1 MRGADGMN
9 AISEARDTRPVPGT
23 PDFLARARARLAP
36 CDFMDEADAPIRV
49 GDHTLNPG
57 ERVLADAA
65 NARPAAVL
73 IPLIARPEG
82 TTVLL
87 TQRSAALRSH
97 SGQVAF
103 PGGRIDGPDET
114 PVEAALREAQE
125 EIGLDPSR
133 VEPFGRLDAYLSG
146 SGFRIVPI
154 VAEVHPPFALSINDA
169 EVADAFEV
177 PFDFLMDEANHQR
190 QSREWKGMQRHFYA
204 MPWKE
209 RYIWGVT
216 AGILRNLYERLVS
229 A

>member
-1 MRGADGMN
+1 MN
-9 AISEARDTRPVPGT
+9 TILDARRPKPGPDA
-23 PDFLARARARLAP
+23 PDFLARARSRLHV
-36 CDFMDEADAPIRV
+36 CDFHDEADAPIRV
-49 GDHTLNPG
+49 GDHVLNPG
-57 ERVLADAA
+57 SPLMATAA

-87 TQRSAALRSH
+87 TQRASSLRSH

-114 PVEAALREAQE
+114 PVQAALREAQE

-146 SGFRIVPI
+146 SGFRIMPI
-154 VAEVHPPFALSINDA
+154 VAEVHPPFTLTLSDA

-177 PFDFLMDEANHQR
+177 PFDFLMDETNHQR
-190 QSREWKGMQRHFYA
+190 QSREWQGAQRYFYA

-216 AGILRNLYERLVS
+216 AGILRNLYERLV
-229 A
+229 AT

>member
-1 MRGADGMN
+1 MPP
-9 AISEARDTRPVPGT
+9 T
-23 PDFLARARARLAP
+23 DFLRRARERLLP
-36 CDFMDEADAPIRV
+36 CGTADDGAGPIRV
-49 GDHTLNPG
+49 GDHVLNPG
-57 ERVLADAA
+57 QMVAADAA
-65 NARPAAVL
+65 SARPAAVL
-73 IPLIARPEG
+73 IPLVSREEG

-87 TQRSAALRSH
+87 TQRAASMRSH
-97 SGQVAF
+97 SGQIAF

-154 VAEVHPPFALSINDA
+154 VAEVHPPFSLTCNDA

-190 QSREWKGMQRHFYA
+190 QSREWKGIERHYYA

-216 AGILRNLYERLVS
+216 AGILRNLYERLI
-229 A
+229 AP

>member
-1 MRGADGMN
+1 MALTGMDT
-9 AISEARDTRPVPGT
+9 ISDARDARPAPDA
-23 PDFLARARARLAP
+23 PDFLARARTRLQP
-36 CDFMDEADAPIRV
+36 CDFADEASAAVRV
-49 GDHTLNPG
+49 GDHTLNPDQLL
-57 ERVLADAA
+57 LADVA

-73 IPLIARPEG
+73 IPLIAREDG

-87 TQRSAALRSH
+87 TQRSSSLRSH
-97 SGQVAF
+97 SGQIAF

-114 PVEAALREAQE
+114 PVQAALREAQE

-154 VAEVHPPFALSINDA
+154 VAQVHPPFSLSINDA

-190 QSREWKGMQRHFYA
+190 QSRDWKGTQRHFYA

-216 AGILRNLYERLVS
+216 AGILRNLYERLV
-229 A
+229 AA

>member
-1 MRGADGMN
+1 MVVSAAAARSPERG
-9 AISEARDTRPVPGT
+9 

-36 CDFMDEADAPIRV
+36 CGIDDDAPGPIRV

-57 ERVLADAA
+57 HFAIADAA
-65 NARPAAVL
+65 NAARPAAVL
-73 IPLIARPEG
+73 IPLIAREEG

-87 TQRSAALRSH
+87 TQRSASLRSH
-97 SGQVAF
+97 SGQIAF

-114 PVEAALREAQE
+114 PVEAALREAKE

-154 VAEVHPPFALSINDA
+154 VGEVHPPFSLKFNDA

-177 PFDFLMDEANHQR
+177 PFDFLMNDTNHQR
-190 QSREWKGMQRHFYA
+190 ESREWKGMVRHYYA

-216 AGILRNLYERLVS
+216 AGIIRNLYERL
-229 A
+229 AE

>member
-1 MRGADGMN
+1 MSTLSKARGA
-9 AISEARDTRPVPGT
+9 RPAPDA
-23 PDFLARARARLAP
+23 PDFLARARARLHV
-36 CDFMDEADAPIRV
+36 CDFRDEADTPIRV
-49 GDHTLNPG
+49 GDHVLNPG
-57 ERVLADAA
+57 SPLLETAA
-65 NARPAAVL
+65 TARPAAVL
-73 IPLIARPEG
+73 IPLIAREEG

-87 TQRSAALRSH
+87 TQRSSSLRSH

-154 VAEVHPPFALSINDA
+154 VAEVHPPFTLSINDA

-177 PFDFLMDEANHQR
+177 PFDFLMDETNHQR
-190 QSREWKGMQRHFYA
+190 QSREWQGIQRYFYA

-216 AGILRNLYERLVS
+216 AGILRNLYERLVT

>member
-1 MRGADGMN
+1 MN
-9 AISEARDTRPVPGT
+9 TVGLAQASRV
-23 PDFLARARARLAP
+23 DFLARARERLAP
-36 CDFMDEADAPIRV
+36 CGIDNDADGPIRV
-49 GDHTLNPG
+49 GDHILNPG
-57 ERVLADAA
+57 QLEATAA
-65 NARPAAVL
+65 RDARPAAVL
-73 IPLIARPEG
+73 IPLVARPEG

-87 TQRSAALRSH
+87 TQRSATLRSH

-114 PVEAALREAQE
+114 PVQAALREAQE
-125 EIGLDPSR
+125 EIGLDPQC

-154 VAEVHPPFALSINDA
+154 VAQVHPPFSLTYNDA

-190 QSREWKGMQRHFYA
+190 ESREWKGIERHYYA

-216 AGILRNLYERLVS
+216 AGILRHLYERLVLR
-229 A
+229 

>member
-1 MRGADGMN
+1 M
-9 AISEARDTRPVPGT
+9 PVKDVAT
-23 PDFLARARARLAP
+23 APDFLARARARLSPCGLDDDAAP
-36 CDFMDEADAPIRV
+36 LRA
-49 GDHTLNPG
+49 GDHVLNPG
-57 ERVLADAA
+57 QIALDEAA
-65 NARPAAVL
+65 RGARPAAVL
-73 IPLIARPEG
+73 IPLVARPEG

-87 TQRSAALRSH
+87 TQRASSLRSH
-97 SGQVAF
+97 SGQIAF
-103 PGGRIDGPDET
+103 PGGRIDGPHET
-114 PVEAALREAQE
+114 PVQAALREAQE

-154 VAEVHPPFALSINDA
+154 VAQVHPPFTLAVNDA

-177 PFDFLMDEANHQR
+177 PFDFLMDASNHQR
-190 QSREWKGMQRHFYA
+190 QSREWKGVERHYFA

-216 AGILRNLYERLVS
+216 AGILRNLHERLVD

>member
-1 MRGADGMN
+1 MAVSAIGTVRGPALD
-9 AISEARDTRPVPGT
+9 S
-23 PDFLARARARLAP
+23 PDFLARARTRLHP
-36 CDFMDEADAPIRV
+36 CDFDDEANASIRV
-49 GDHTLNPG
+49 GDHVLNPDQLA
-57 ERVLADAA
+57 LADAA

-87 TQRSAALRSH
+87 TQRASSLRSH
-97 SGQVAF
+97 SGQIAF

-154 VAEVHPPFALSINDA
+154 VGEVRPPFTLTMNDA

-177 PFDFLMDEANHQR
+177 PFNFLMDAANHQR
-190 QSREWKGMQRHFYA
+190 QSREWKGIERHYYA

-216 AGILRNLYERLVS
+216 AGILRNLYERLVDT
-229 A
+229 